1 LKRKE
6 LRILARLLELP
17 TDIDKRRIVQIEEI
31 ISETPT
37 VKTLVFKDRLSYFAK
52 PGQFLMIWIPRI
64 EEIPM
69 SVMINSKEGYA
80 AVTIRKFG
88 VGSTA
93 LFDRKKGDLIGL
105 RGPYGNRFILRKKY
119 RKILVIGGGTGL
131 VPLLRLVS
139 FASKEKVRSTIVMGA
154 KTKSEVFFEK
164 VTRNIIRG
172 NNSSLLVC
180 TDDGSYGIK
189 GTTVTLMGKLVRD
202 ESFDCVYTCGPEL
215 MMKAVLDISNQNSIP
230 VQASLER
237 YMKCGIGICGSCCL
251 DSSLVCQDGTV
262 FDGRQLSKML
272 DFGFSY
278 RDKDGQ
284 KINYE

>member
-1 LKRKE
+1 
-6 LRILARLLELP
+6 LELP

-251 DSSLVCQDGTV
+251 DSSLVCRDGTV

>member
-1 LKRKE
+1 M
-6 LRILARLLELP
+6 P

-37 VKTLVFKDRLSYFAK
+37 VKTLVFKDRLSSFAK

-88 VGSTA
+88 VGSSA

-119 RKILVIGGGTGL
+119 RKILIIGGGTGL

-154 KTKSEVFFEK
+154 KTKAEVFFEK
-164 VTRNIIRG
+164 ITKNIIRG
-172 NNSSLLVC
+172 NNCSLLVC

-189 GTTVTLMGKLVRD
+189 GTTVTLMSKLVRD

>member
-1 LKRKE
+1 ML
-6 LRILARLLELP
+6 
-17 TDIDKRRIVQIEEI
+17 TDIDNRRIVQIEEI
-31 ISETPT
+31 ITETPT
-37 VKTLVFKDRLSYFAK
+37 VKTMVFKDRLSYFAK

-119 RKILVIGGGTGL
+119 RKILIIGGGTGL

-154 KTKSEVFFEK
+154 KTKAEVFFEK
-164 VTRNIIRG
+164 ITRNIIRG

-189 GTTVTLMGKLVRD
+189 GTTVTLMSKLVRD

-262 FDGRQLSKML
+262 FDGRQLSKMP

-284 KINYE
+284 KIKYE

>member
-1 LKRKE
+1 M
-6 LRILARLLELP
+6 P

-88 VGSTA
+88 VGSTG
-93 LFDRKKGDLIGL
+93 LFGRKKGDLIGL

-119 RKILVIGGGTGL
+119 RKILIIGGGTGL

-154 KTKSEVFFEK
+154 KTKAEVFFEK
-164 VTRNIIRG
+164 ITKNIIRG
-172 NNSSLLVC
+172 NNCSLLVC

-189 GTTVTLMGKLVRD
+189 GTTVTLMSKLVRD

-284 KINYE
+284 KINYQ

>member
-1 LKRKE
+1 M
-6 LRILARLLELP
+6 P

-119 RKILVIGGGTGL
+119 RKILIIGGGTGL

-154 KTKSEVFFEK
+154 KTKAEVFFEK
-164 VTRNIIRG
+164 ITKNIIRG
-172 NNSSLLVC
+172 NNCSLLVC

-189 GTTVTLMGKLVRD
+189 GTTVTLMSKLVRD
-202 ESFDCVYTCGPEL
+202 ESFDCVFTCGPEL

-284 KINYE
+284 KINYQ

>member
-1 LKRKE
+1 
-6 LRILARLLELP
+6 LL
-17 TDIDKRRIVQIEEI
+17 TDIDNRRIVQIEEI
-31 ISETPT
+31 ITETPT
-37 VKTLVFKDRLSYFAK
+37 VKTLVFKDRLSYLAK

-69 SVMINSKEGYA
+69 SVMIYSKEGYA

-105 RGPYGNRFILRKKY
+105 RGPYGNRFIIRKKY
-119 RKILVIGGGTGL
+119 RKILIIGGGTGL

-154 KTKSEVFFEK
+154 KTKAEVFFEK
-164 VTRNIIRG
+164 ITRNIIRG

-189 GTTVTLMGKLVRD
+189 GTTVTLMSKLVRD

-215 MMKAVLDISNQNSIP
+215 MMKAVLDISNQNSIR

-262 FDGRQLSKML
+262 FDGRQLSKMP

>member
-1 LKRKE
+1 ML
-6 LRILARLLELP
+6 
-17 TDIDKRRIVQIEEI
+17 TDIDNRRIAQIEEI
-31 ISETPT
+31 ITETPT

-119 RKILVIGGGTGL
+119 RKILIIGGGTGL

-154 KTKSEVFFEK
+154 KTKAEVFFEK
-164 VTRNIIRG
+164 ITRNIIRG

-189 GTTVTLMGKLVRD
+189 GTTVTLMSKLVRD

-262 FDGRQLSKML
+262 FDGRQLSKMP

-284 KINYE
+284 KIKYE

>member
-1 LKRKE
+1 
-6 LRILARLLELP
+6 LELP

-88 VGSTA
+88 VGSTG
-93 LFDRKKGDLIGL
+93 LFGRKKGDLIGL

-119 RKILVIGGGTGL
+119 RKILMIGGGTGL

-154 KTKSEVFFEK
+154 KTKAEVFFEK
-164 VTRNIIRG
+164 ITKNIIRG
-172 NNSSLLVC
+172 NNCSLLVC

-189 GTTVTLMGKLVRD
+189 GTTVTLMSKLVRD

-284 KINYE
+284 KINYK

>member
-1 LKRKE
+1 M
-6 LRILARLLELP
+6 P
-17 TDIDKRRIVQIEEI
+17 TDIDKRRIVQIEQV

-37 VKTLVFKDRLSYFAK
+37 VKTVVFKDKLSYFAK

-80 AVTIRKFG
+80 AVTIRRFG

-105 RGPYGNRFILRKKY
+105 RGPYGNRFVLSKKY
-119 RKILVIGGGTGL
+119 RKILIIGGGTGL

-139 FASKEKVRSTIVMGA
+139 FASKGKVRSTIVMGA
-154 KTKSEVFFEK
+154 KTKAEVFFEK
-164 VTRNIIRG
+164 VTRNIIQG
-172 NNSSLLVC
+172 TKSSLLVC

-189 GTTVTLMGKLVRD
+189 GTTVTIMSKLLRD

>member
-1 LKRKE
+1 
-6 LRILARLLELP
+6 LP

-69 SVMINSKEGYA
+69 SVMINSKDGYA

-88 VGSTA
+88 IGSTA

-119 RKILVIGGGTGL
+119 RKILIIGGGTGL

-154 KTKSEVFFEK
+154 KTKAEVFFEK
-164 VTRNIIRG
+164 ITRNIIRG

-189 GTTVTLMGKLVRD
+189 GTTVTLMSKLVRD

-262 FDGRQLSKML
+262 FDGRQLSKMP

-284 KINYE
+284 KIKYE

>member
-1 LKRKE
+1 
-6 LRILARLLELP
+6 LP

-37 VKTLVFKDRLSYFAK
+37 VKTLVFKDRLSSFAK

-88 VGSTA
+88 VGSSA

-119 RKILVIGGGTGL
+119 RKILIIGGGTGL

-154 KTKSEVFFEK
+154 KTKAEVFFEK
-164 VTRNIIRG
+164 ITKNIIRG
-172 NNSSLLVC
+172 NNCSVLVC

-189 GTTVTLMGKLVRD
+189 GTTVTLMSKLVRD

-237 YMKCGIGICGSCCL
+237 YMKCGIGICCSCCL

>member
-1 LKRKE
+1 MH
-6 LRILARLLELP
+6 
-17 TDIDKRRIVQIEEI
+17 TNIDKRRIVRIEET

-37 VKTLVFKDRLSYFAK
+37 VKTLVFKDDLSYTAK

-69 SVMINSKEGYA
+69 SVMINSKDGYA
-80 AVTIRKFG
+80 AVTIRKSG
-88 VGSTA
+88 IGSTA

-105 RGPYGNRFILRKKY
+105 RGPYGNKFVLKKSY
-119 RKILVIGGGTGL
+119 QNTLIIGGGTGL
-131 VPLLRLVS
+131 VPLLRLAYY
-139 FASKEKVRSTIVMGA
+139 ASKKKIKTTIVLGA
-154 KTKSEVFFEK
+154 RTKREVFFEK
-164 VTRNIIRG
+164 IARKITEK
-172 NNSSLLVC
+172 SDSTFLVC

-189 GTTVTLMGKLVRD
+189 GTTVSVMSSLVR
-202 ESFDCVYTCGPEL
+202 ENIFDCVFTCGPEL
-215 MMKAVLDISNQNSIP
+215 MMKGVVGLATENSIP

-262 FDGRQLSKML
+262 FNGRQLSKIL
-272 DFGFSY
+272 DFGISY

-284 KINYE
+284 KINYA

>member
-1 LKRKE
+1 M
-6 LRILARLLELP
+6 P

-88 VGSTA
+88 VGSTG
-93 LFDRKKGDLIGL
+93 LFGRKKGDLIGL

-119 RKILVIGGGTGL
+119 RKILIIGGGTGL

-154 KTKSEVFFEK
+154 KTKAEVFFEK
-164 VTRNIIRG
+164 ITKNIIRG
-172 NNSSLLVC
+172 NNCSLLVC

-189 GTTVTLMGKLVRD
+189 GTTVTLMSKLVRD
-202 ESFDCVYTCGPEL
+202 ESFDCVFTCGPEL

-284 KINYE
+284 KINYQ

>member
-1 LKRKE
+1 
-6 LRILARLLELP
+6 LELL
-17 TDIDKRRIVQIEEI
+17 TDIDNRRIVQIEEI
-31 ISETPT
+31 ITETPT

-119 RKILVIGGGTGL
+119 RKILIIGGGTGL

-139 FASKEKVRSTIVMGA
+139 FASKEKARSTIVMGA
-154 KTKSEVFFEK
+154 KTKAEVFFEK
-164 VTRNIIRG
+164 ITRNIIRG

-189 GTTVTLMGKLVRD
+189 GTTVTLMSKLVRD

-262 FDGRQLSKML
+262 FDGRQLSRMP

-284 KINYE
+284 KIKYE

>member
-1 LKRKE
+1 ML
-6 LRILARLLELP
+6 
-17 TDIDKRRIVQIEEI
+17 TDIDNRRIVQIEEI
-31 ISETPT
+31 ITETPT

-93 LFDRKKGDLIGL
+93 LFERKKGDLIGL

-119 RKILVIGGGTGL
+119 RKILIIGGGTGL

-154 KTKSEVFFEK
+154 KTKAEVFFEK
-164 VTRNIIRG
+164 ITRNIIRSS
-172 NNSSLLVC
+172 NSSLLVC

-189 GTTVTLMGKLVRD
+189 GTTVTIMSKLVRD

-230 VQASLER
+230 IQASLER

-262 FDGRQLSKML
+262 FDGRELSNMP

>member
-1 LKRKE
+1 M
-6 LRILARLLELP
+6 ELP

-105 RGPYGNRFILRKKY
+105 RGPYGNRFTLRKKY

-154 KTKSEVFFEK
+154 KTKAEVFFEK

>member
-1 LKRKE
+1 
-6 LRILARLLELP
+6 LL
-17 TDIDKRRIVQIEEI
+17 TDIDNRRIVQIEEI
-31 ISETPT
+31 ITETPT

-119 RKILVIGGGTGL
+119 RKILIIGGGTGL

-154 KTKSEVFFEK
+154 KTKAEVFFEK
-164 VTRNIIRG
+164 ITRNIIRG

-189 GTTVTLMGKLVRD
+189 GTTVTLMSKLVRD

-262 FDGRQLSKML
+262 FDGRQLSKMP

-284 KINYE
+284 KIKYE

>member
-1 LKRKE
+1 
-6 LRILARLLELP
+6 LELL
-17 TDIDKRRIVQIEEI
+17 TDIDNRRIVQIEEI
-31 ISETPT
+31 ITETPT
-37 VKTLVFKDRLSYFAK
+37 VKTMVFKDRLSYFAK

-119 RKILVIGGGTGL
+119 RKILIIGGGTGL

-154 KTKSEVFFEK
+154 KTKAEVFFEK
-164 VTRNIIRG
+164 ITRNIIRG

-189 GTTVTLMGKLVRD
+189 GTTVTLMSKLVRD

-262 FDGRQLSKML
+262 FDGRELSKMP

-284 KINYE
+284 KNYYE

>member
-1 LKRKE
+1 
-6 LRILARLLELP
+6 LELP

-88 VGSTA
+88 VGSTG
-93 LFDRKKGDLIGL
+93 LFGRKKGDLIGL

-119 RKILVIGGGTGL
+119 RKILIIGGGTGL

-154 KTKSEVFFEK
+154 KTKAEVFFEK
-164 VTRNIIRG
+164 IIKNIIRG
-172 NNSSLLVC
+172 NNCSLLVC

-189 GTTVTLMGKLVRD
+189 GTTVTLMSKLVRD
-202 ESFDCVYTCGPEL
+202 ESFDCVFTCGPEL
-215 MMKAVLDISNQNSIP
+215 MMKAVLDVSNQNSIP

-284 KINYE
+284 IINYQ